1 MHILLIYIN
10 ISINSHS
17 HLTSTIWSEY
27 VGEQIRTSAP
37 GRLRLICI
45 PRVGTSGADPTKNE
59 RDCLLELDQYASEGF
74 FGVGW
79 SKNEI

>member
-1 MHILLIYIN
+1 MK
-10 ISINSHS
+10 
-17 HLTSTIWSEY
+17 
-27 VGEQIRTSAP
+27 IRLHFFFSQKKIKFF
-37 GRLRLICI
+37 G
-45 PRVGTSGADPTKNE
+45 KNE